1 MKIKTLDPNCFLEGC
16 NTYVTWAE
24 RIDCV
29 CQSLMGLAGSDVVQN
44 YGRVNCQH
52 QLGGLGSQALASWR
66 PSSRSR
72 ARPARQCCHSP
83 SDSSRK
89 RTQSWSLCCT
99 ERPTLLSRNCETV
112 SAMIFSDA
120 CCSADRP
127 SVGLFVGKM
136 FFWHQRLVV
145 VVVVLHIWDEVA
157 ILKETCRGR
166 TERGSNEAKCE
177 YFPEI
182 EDPLV
187 LYLRNNGQ
195 DSWTQFTFHLVN
207 LFQFSKKVT
216 FPRSNFMI
224 LKFA

>member
-1 MKIKTLDPNCFLEGC
+1 MKINSLDPNCFLEGC

-29 CQSLMGLAGSDVVQN
+29 CQSLMGRAGSDVVQN
-44 YGRVNCQH
+44 YGRVNCQQ

-66 PSSRSR
+66 QSSQSR

-83 SDSSRK
+83 SGSSRR

-99 ERPTLLSRNCETV
+99 ERPTLGRNCETV

-136 FFWHQRLVV
+136 FFWRQQRQLVV

-157 ILKETCRGR
+157 ILKETCRGTDAAR
-166 TERGSNEAKCE
+166 QQWSKMWIFSGDWRSPCPIFEKTDKTLERNSP
-177 YFPEI
+177 FI
-182 EDPLV
+182 
-187 LYLRNNGQ
+187 
-195 DSWTQFTFHLVN
+195 W
-207 LFQFSKKVT
+207 
-216 FPRSNFMI
+216 
-224 LKFA
+224 